1 MKIEIKKIF
10 YVENVGMENGEN
22 LLGNSKDENQ
32 LLLATKSVL
41 DETLLLPEQ
50 NTSKVLNQS
59 FFWNIRD
66 ACFGDRKTLRENSNF
81 KYISFQVRMIC

>member
-1 MKIEIKKIF
+1 MVKYSI
-10 YVENVGMENGEN
+10 VENVGLENGEN

-41 DETLLLPEQ
+41 DETLLLPEP

-59 FFWNIRD
+59 FL
-66 ACFGDRKTLRENSNF
+66 G
-81 KYISFQVRMIC
+81 Y